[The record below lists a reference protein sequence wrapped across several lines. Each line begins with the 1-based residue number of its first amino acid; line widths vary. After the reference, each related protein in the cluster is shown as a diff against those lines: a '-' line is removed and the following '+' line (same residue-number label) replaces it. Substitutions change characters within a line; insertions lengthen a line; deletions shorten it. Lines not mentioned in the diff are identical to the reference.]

1 MARLRKIL
9 TDVGEVWINTE
20 MVKDVR
26 RFRTD
31 GSRVLMAG
39 EVEPFICLRTPAET
53 LVEIISTD
61 EPRP

>member
-9 TDVGEVWINTE
+9 TDVGDVWINTE

-26 RFRTD
+26 HFSTD
-31 GSRVLMAG
+31 GSRVTMVG
-39 EVEPFICLRTPAET
+39 EVEPFICPWTPAET
-53 LVEIISTD
+53 LVEMIGTD

>member
-1 MARLRKIL
+1 MARLRKNI

-26 RFRTD
+26 RFSTD

-39 EVEPFICLRTPAET
+39 EVEPFFCLRTPVET
-53 LVEIISTD
+53 MVEILSTD